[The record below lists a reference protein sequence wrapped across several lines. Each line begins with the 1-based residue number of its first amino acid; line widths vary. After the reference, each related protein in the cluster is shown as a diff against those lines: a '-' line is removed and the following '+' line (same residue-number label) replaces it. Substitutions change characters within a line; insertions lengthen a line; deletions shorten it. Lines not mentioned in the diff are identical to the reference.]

1 MDCSLP
7 DSSVHEIL
15 QTRILEW
22 VASTCSK
29 MFVFPGI
36 LNLAYNCMFRLYYSV
51 ILDLIFLNIFK
62 TFNNLN
68 NLNIFKNKIKINKTT
83 HLNSKVNKLL
93 NKL

>member
-22 VASTCSK
+22 VANTCSK

-36 LNLAYNCMFRLYYSV
+36 LNLACNCMFRLYYSV

-68 NLNIFKNKIKINKTT
+68 IFKNKIKINKTI
-83 HLNSKVNKLL
+83 HLNPKVNKLL
-93 NKL
+93 NKLFF